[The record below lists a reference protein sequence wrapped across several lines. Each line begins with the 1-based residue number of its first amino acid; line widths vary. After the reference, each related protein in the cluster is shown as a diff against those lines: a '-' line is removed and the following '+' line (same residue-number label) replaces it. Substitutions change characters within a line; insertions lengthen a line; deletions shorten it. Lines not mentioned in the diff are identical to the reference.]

1 MMSLVISPSPS
12 VKTESG
18 IGSPLAVA
26 GLGVSLAASVG
37 AVVFGL
43 RGSRW
48 GFRLVIVAALVD
60 VALLVL
66 AGSAL
71 TAG

>member
-1 MMSLVISPSPS
+1 VA
-12 VKTESG
+12 
-18 IGSPLAVA
+18 SPLALV
-26 GLGVSLAASVG
+26 GLAVSLAASVG

-48 GFRLVIVAALVD
+48 GFRLVILAALVD

-66 AGSAL
+66 AGPAL